1 MLKRILA
8 VADTVHPFIY
18 RDAFPKGLEAL
29 DLVLVAGDLP
39 GYYIE
44 FIATRVTCP
53 VVWVHGNHGEEKV
66 KDYLGNMVNPGGGIN
81 AHGRL
86 VRAADLRIVG
96 WGGSPK
102 YNERDEGQYTG
113 AQVRYGLRKLELTL
127 WNERRRRG
135 SSFDILLTHAP
146 PPGPHAGSDHAH
158 RGCKELGLFLERH
171 KPPLMV
177 HGHVH
182 NYEGRKLEYRS
193 VGGSRVVNA
202 YGYAMLEVDFQ
213 GLESGVVQQRTIL
226 AKAQSR

>member
-18 RDAFPKGLEAL
+18 RESFPRGLEPL

-39 GYYIE
+39 GYFIE
-44 FIATRVTCP
+44 FIATKVACP

-66 KDYLGNMVNPGGGIN
+66 KDYLGNMVDPGGGTN

-102 YNERDEGQYTG
+102 YNDRDEGQYTG
-113 AQVRYGLRKLELTL
+113 PQVRMGLNRLELAL
-127 WNERRRRG
+127 WNERRKRG

-158 RGCKELGLFLERH
+158 RGCKELGLFLDRH
-171 KPPLMV
+171 KPALMV

-182 NYEGRKLEYRS
+182 NYEGRKLEYMTAH
-193 VGGSRVVNA
+193 GTRVVNA
-202 YGYAMLEVDFQ
+202 YGYAMLEVDFPV
-213 GLESGVVQQRTIL
+213 LEAKG
-226 AKAQSR
+226 AKARALVSKV